1 MQIIPST
8 QSAVQTL
15 YDLINGIYSY
25 QYQIDG
31 VNKQGGKITLLK

>member
-1 MQIIPST
+1 MQISPST

-15 YDLINGIYSY
+15 FDLKNGMYSY

-31 VNKQGGKITLLK
+31 VNFQL

>member
-15 YDLINGIYSY
+15 FDLKNGIYTY
-25 QYQIDG
+25 LYQIDG
-31 VNKQGGKITLLK
+31 VNFQL